1 MPGKNDRLIEAW
13 TLDQIAKS
21 AFFQRKLYEWKLLEI
36 AEQLEQVKGE
46 NLQWDNLHISSK
58 AWDMVIHR
66 GIRPVIV
73 FAQPDVLQQI
83 PGSAGYYRMLAMV
96 SQKSMKRIGLN
107 VDAYEVGKSLPNPAT
122 AITIAQHL
130 NRIISALIEVSE
142 HLNPREF
149 DLWRGMAAGS
159 QAQGSWQNTKGST
172 AEVAIREII
181 LARLQEAGLLANPE
195 QAASRIPLPENRV
208 LVYADDPDIAIYRDD
223 VLQVALE
230 VKGGIDQA
238 GVLER
243 VGAAMKSLRRARQEN
258 PATITI
264 LILQDISMTERA
276 KADLGINTEI
286 ITHLFNTR
294 AILESEEERIKLFAL
309 MGI

>member
-1 MPGKNDRLIEAW
+1 MPHDNDPLIEAW

-21 AFFQRKLYEWKLLEI
+21 AFFHRKLREWKLLEI
-36 AEQLEQVKGE
+36 AEQIEQVKGE
-46 NLQWDNLHISSK
+46 HLQWDNLNISSK

-96 SQKSMKRIGLN
+96 SQKSMKRVGLN
-107 VDAYEVGKSLPNPAT
+107 MDTYESGKSVPNPAT
-122 AITIAQHL
+122 AAAIAGHL
-130 NRIISALIEVSE
+130 NRIISTLVEASE
-142 HLNPREF
+142 NLNPREF

-181 LARLQEAGLLANPE
+181 LARLQEARVIANTE
-195 QAASRIPLPENRV
+195 QASSRIPLPENRV
-208 LVYADDPDIAIYRDD
+208 LVFADDPDIAIYRDD
-223 VLQVALE
+223 VPQVAIE

-258 PATITI
+258 PAAITI
-264 LILQDISMTERA
+264 LILQDISMTARA

-294 AILESEEERIKLFAL
+294 MILESADERMKLFRL
-309 MGI
+309 IGI